1 MSVSDVGQ
9 AVRGGVFL
17 ESVVEH
23 GDGHSLHA
31 EMGLVW
37 QQVEAVANPLE
48 TGGLTV
54 VVPCLR
60 VWRRHHGR
68 HHSILRYHLLLAVA
82 RNF

>member
-1 MSVSDVGQ
+1 MSISVYPFSPCKLSDSTYFIVHSIVVVIIIVITVSVSDVRQ

-37 QQVEAVANPLE
+37 QQVEAVANPL
-48 TGGLTV
+48 
-54 VVPCLR
+54 
-60 VWRRHHGR
+60 
-68 HHSILRYHLLLAVA
+68 
-82 RNF
+82 